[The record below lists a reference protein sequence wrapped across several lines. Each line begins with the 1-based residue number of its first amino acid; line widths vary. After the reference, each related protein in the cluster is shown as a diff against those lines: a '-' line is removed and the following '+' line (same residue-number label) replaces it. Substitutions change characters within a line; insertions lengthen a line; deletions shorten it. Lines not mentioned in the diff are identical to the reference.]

1 MAMRGLKEGI
11 LASILILMPY
21 LPARAGE
28 LGGIGVLGDS
38 YSDEYQFYAPDRM
51 TGRNW
56 VEILAATRGLNF
68 GPFSTV
74 SRGQPR
80 NQGYE
85 FNWAQS
91 DATTEDLLAAGQ
103 HTGLAAQVAAG
114 KVAVVVV
121 FVGGNDF
128 IHALGSTDPSTAL
141 DETLPRALANY
152 RAALETILNA
162 SPQVKVVAV
171 TVPDI
176 RDLPMIRAAVRDRSL
191 STALLD
197 RYSSA
202 LKAYN
207 AQIRALAWS
216 QPRVAV
222 ADFDI
227 AAKIAN
233 RFSVDHALIGG
244 RRLDR
249 IQTGNDLAHLF
260 LSDQRHFGTMG
271 QGLMAQMVVN
281 AIDTK
286 FAATIA
292 PLSDREIAGFA
303 NSLSEPSSTATSLAT
318 LGDQGASA
326 EKLPNGAR

>member
-1 MAMRGLKEGI
+1 MRGLKEGF
-11 LASILILMPY
+11 LASILVLMPY
-21 LPARAGE
+21 SPVPAGE
-28 LGGIGVLGDS
+28 FGGIGVLGDS
-38 YSDEYQFYAPDRM
+38 YSDEYQFYSPDRM
-51 TGRNW
+51 TSRNW

-68 GPFSTV
+68 GQFSTV

-91 DATTEDLLAAGQ
+91 DATTEDVLAAGQ

-114 KVAVVVV
+114 KVSVVVI

-128 IHALGSTDPSTAL
+128 IHALASADPATAL
-141 DETLPRALANY
+141 DDILPRALANY
-152 RAALETILNA
+152 RVALETILNA

-176 RDLPMIRAAVRDRSL
+176 RDLPMIRVAVRDRGL
-191 STALLD
+191 PVALLD
-197 RYSSA
+197 RYSTA

-207 AQIRALAWS
+207 AQIRSLAWI

-222 ADFDI
+222 ADFDM

-233 RFSVDHALIGG
+233 RFSLDHALIGG

-249 IQTGNDLAHLF
+249 IQSGNDLDHLF
-260 LSDQRHFGTMG
+260 LADQRHFGTMG

-292 PLSDREIAGFA
+292 PLSDRDIAGFA
-303 NSLSEPSSTATSLAT
+303 ASLSEPSSNSASLAT
-318 LGDQGASA
+318 LGEKGASS
-326 EKLPNGAR
+326 EKLPTGAR

>member
-1 MAMRGLKEGI
+1 MRGLKGGV
-11 LASILILMPY
+11 LASFLALMPCS
-21 LPARAGE
+21 AVQAGE

-38 YSDEYQFYAPDRM
+38 YSDEYQFYSPDRM
-51 TGRNW
+51 TSRNW

-68 GPFSTV
+68 GEFSTV

-80 NQGYE
+80 DQGYE

-91 DATTEDLLAAGQ
+91 DATTDDLLAAGQ

-114 KVAVVVV
+114 KVSVVVI

-128 IHALGSTDPSTAL
+128 IHALASANPSTAL
-141 DETLPRALANY
+141 DDTLPRALANY
-152 RAALETILNA
+152 RVALETILNA

-176 RDLPMIRAAVRDRSL
+176 RDLPMIRGAVREQRL
-191 STALLD
+191 AVPLLD
-197 RYSSA
+197 RYSAA
-202 LKAYN
+202 LRAYN
-207 AQIRALAWS
+207 TQIRSLALI

-222 ADFDI
+222 ADFDM

-233 RFSVDHALIGG
+233 RFSLDHALIGG

-249 IQTGNDLAHLF
+249 IQSGNDLNHLF
-260 LSDQRHFGTMG
+260 LADQRHFGTMG

-292 PLSDREIAGFA
+292 PLNDRDIAAFA
-303 NSLSEPSSTATSLAT
+303 ASLSEPSSSSASLAT
-318 LGDQGASA
+318 IGEKGAGSA
-326 EKLPNGAR
+326 NLPTGAQ